1 MYTME
6 PRSLSE
12 IKRELEAATERRTAL
27 WQELS
32 IAADPEKKAEVARLN
47 ERIEAL
53 WTEARAARN
62 RQRFGPKERIV
73 ARARAEERLERDLAK
88 VA

>member
-1 MYTME
+1 MNVTNVRTLNE
-6 PRSLSE
+6 IKQDLSE
-12 IKRELEAATERRTAL
+12 ATERRTAL

-32 IAADPEKKAEVARLN
+32 IAGDAEKVAEVARLN

-62 RQRFGPKERIV
+62 EARFGPKERIV
-73 ARARAEERLERDLAK
+73 ARARKEERLERDLAK